1 MATVRE
7 TKRKDEIL
15 PWDSSIQTMFEDM
28 RRALNEPFASIFPFG
43 RSGLLSFPR
52 IEWPTKNLPS
62 VDLADRG
69 KEFVITADLPGYA
82 KEDVD
87 IRVTEHWLQIK
98 AESRKSKEE
107 ENKMKNYI
115 QKERYYS
122 SFARVIP
129 FPESV
134 TPTAAKATMKN
145 GVLEITV
152 PKSGTKHFVKAEK
165 IAIR

>member
-1 MATVRE
+1 LASVS
-7 TKRKDEIL
+7 TKRKNEIV
-15 PWDSSIQTMFEDM
+15 PWDANIQTMFDEM
-28 RRALNEPFASIFPFG
+28 RRALNEPFLPLLPYAHNS
-43 RSGLLSFPR
+43 LLSFPR
-52 IEWPTKNLPS
+52 FEWPISKLPS

-69 KEFVITADLPGYA
+69 KEFVITVDLPGYT

-87 IRVTEHWLQIK
+87 IRVTEHWVQIK
-98 AESRKSKEE
+98 AESKKIKEE
-107 ENKMKNYI
+107 ENRAKNYI

-134 TPTAAKATMKN
+134 TSSGSRATMKN

-152 PKSGTKHFVKAEK
+152 PKSTTKHLVKAEK
-165 IAIR
+165 IAIS